1 MSLEKKII
9 LKDLKIIPTDGGNVL
24 HALKNSESII
34 NNFGEVY
41 FSSIKY
47 NFIRAWKLH
56 TKMTLN
62 LIVPVGMVKFV
73 FYFENTK
80 KFLEYEIGEDN
91 YCRLTVP
98 PKIWFGFQGLNK
110 KQNLIMN
117 ISDIEH
123 NQKEM
128 KKKNTQDIQYNWEK
142 K

>member
-73 FYFENTK
+73 FYFENTNE
-80 KFLEYEIGEDN
+80 FLEYKIGEEN
-91 YCRLTVP
+91 YYRLTVA

-117 ISDIEH
+117 ISDIDII
-123 NQKEM
+123 
-128 KKKNTQDIQYNWEK
+128 KK
-142 K
+142 

>member
-1 MSLEKKII
+1 MSLEKII
-9 LKDLKIIPTDGGNVL
+9 TLKELKVIPTDGGNVF
-24 HALKNSESII
+24 HALKNSEKTI

-41 FSSIKY
+41 FSSINY
-47 NFIRAWKLH
+47 NIIRAWKLH

-73 FYFENTK
+73 FYFEKTN
-80 KFLEYEIGEDN
+80 KFLEYIIGEEN

-98 PKIWFGFQGLNK
+98 PNIWFGFQGLNK
-110 KQNLIMN
+110 KLNLIMN

-123 NQKEM
+123 NQKEI
-128 KKKNTQDIQYNWEK
+128 KKKNIQDIQYFWEK